1 MLKWWV
7 GGFRAFL
14 APCAFICRRGITMD
28 EYIARDIELYGL
40 PSQVIG
46 AVLESQ
52 STGPVPPSNVAGTSV
67 AAVDETSGNDP
78 TPDDDL
84 DSVIFPQQTQQH
96 VDTPTV
102 SADVFDSL
110 LQDAHFQNSRGHFQ
124 HLPWKSGV
132 FASIFRESSSSL
144 TSVLNVCPVP
154 PESLQVSDDTMP

>member
-1 MLKWWV
+1 
-7 GGFRAFL
+7 
-14 APCAFICRRGITMD
+14 MD

-102 SADVFDSL
+102 SADVFDS
-110 LQDAHFQNSRGHFQ
+110 
-124 HLPWKSGV
+124 
-132 FASIFRESSSSL
+132 IFRESSSSL